1 MEQQGWTNPTRHDF
15 DQTVLASMTVS
26 TTPWVYNSLGR
37 VPHVDAVQ
45 LPGFR
50 LGRAGDVQRRATHQA
65 GARGAARV
73 RGVLPQ
79 VRRRAERQELLRAK
93 RGFGVGPVGVEGGH
107 LQS

>member
-37 VPHVDAVQ
+37 VPHVD
-45 LPGFR
+45 
-50 LGRAGDVQRRATHQA
+50 DVQRRATHQA